1 MNILNEIQNIKTQSE
16 LNAFKTKVN
25 EAIEKR
31 AEFLNLCDFA
41 NKASQKSFGFIK
53 ESFESISPVLFN
65 KKGGK
70 KIMSNYMLTIKEN
83 KNLLK
88 LHNLY
93 ENLRKMSSSSDINFF
108 VNNLTETN
116 WNLKKE
122 DFNSEIK
129 KLGRIL
135 AEGILKVGNESFNL
149 ISESTNTKL
158 DSAIEFIIENKKT
171 VKNIAKYSE
180 AVSIIKEHISNN
192 PQNTLFETVNID
204 DYANKLLESFNK
216 KYTNDLTENDWAILK
231 EISQSSNK
239 EELFNKYKEECVN
252 KLTEVENKY
261 KKEGANEEQQKV
273 NAVLEKINKKSFV
286 LENIT
291 ADICGFAEIRKI
303 FE

>member
-70 KIMSNYMLTIKEN
+70 KILSNYMLTIKEN

-108 VNNLTETN
+108 VNNLTEAN
-116 WNLKKE
+116 WNVKKE
-122 DFNSEIK
+122 DFNSEIE

-180 AVSIIKEHISNN
+180 AVSIIKEHISSN

-239 EELFNKYKEECVN
+239 EELFNKYKEDCVN

-291 ADICGFAEIRKI
+291 ADICGFAEISKI

>member
-16 LNAFKTKVN
+16 LNTFKTKVN

-93 ENLRKMSSSSDINFF
+93 ENIRKMSSSSDINFF
-108 VNNLTETN
+108 INNLTETN
-116 WNLKKE
+116 WNIKKE
-122 DFNSEIK
+122 DFNFEIE

-158 DSAIEFIIENKKT
+158 DSAIEFIIENKKN

-216 KYTNDLTENDWAILK
+216 KYTSDLTENDWIVLK

-291 ADICGFAEIRKI
+291 ADICGFAEISKI